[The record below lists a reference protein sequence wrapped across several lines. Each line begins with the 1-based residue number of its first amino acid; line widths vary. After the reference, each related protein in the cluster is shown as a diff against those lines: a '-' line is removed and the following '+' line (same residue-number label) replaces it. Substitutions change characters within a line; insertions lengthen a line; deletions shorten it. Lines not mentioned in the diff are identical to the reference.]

1 MPNQRMTEDEFEA
14 CRNRLA
20 SLSMNAVNLAHLV
33 WVQGLSQAAAA
44 EQLEISRQNAHG
56 ILKRATAH
64 LNSLPG
70 DWEKVEEWMPKDL
83 AKEVRARI
91 KDAKLELGLSSAS

>member
-1 MPNQRMTEDEFEA
+1 MPDTRMTEEEFDA
-14 CRNRLA
+14 CRDRLA
-20 SLSMNAVNLAHLV
+20 SLSVNAVNLAHMV
-33 WVQGLSQAAAA
+33 WVKGMSQTQAA
-44 EQLEISRQNAHG
+44 EQLRISRQNAHG

-83 AKEVRARI
+83 AMEVRAKI
-91 KDAKLELGLSSAS
+91 KDAKQKLGLPSAS